1 MGAIFFK
8 DAIFAENPQKA
19 YDILTEDAIDQY
31 GRDSYNGTISTC
43 IGYSCSQLNFDK
55 YSKSNEN
62 KAEKYINK
70 RMDDMGKRDCEY
82 IDLGVVRYDVI
93 KTTKKKN
100 NNNKKPIFKKRF
112 VVYGESFMSNNKRK
126 KSFDKLSDAEQFAFA
141 QKMKNPDWDVVIKNE
156 YVLIDGNNVV
166 ETIETTITQKKSRPK
181 SVGKNTVVKE
191 IHKYLFYGWGA
202 E

>member
-1 MGAIFFK
+1 MGATFFEN
-8 DAIFAENPQKA
+8 AVFAENPEKA
-19 YDILTEDAIDQY
+19 YDILTEDAINQY

-43 IGYSCSQLNFDK
+43 CGYLRSKLSFDT
-55 YSKSNEN
+55 YSKTNEN

-70 RMDDMGKRDCEY
+70 HMDDMGKRDCEY
-82 IDLGVVRYDVI
+82 IDLGVVQYDII
-93 KTTKKKN
+93 KTTKKKVDK
-100 NNNKKPIFKKRF
+100 KKPVFKKRF
-112 VVYGESFMSNNKRK
+112 VVYCESFMGNNKRK
-126 KSFDKLSDAEQFAFA
+126 KSFDKISDAEQFAFA
-141 QKMKNPDWDVVIKNE
+141 QKMKNSDWDVVIKNE

-166 ETIETTITQKKSRPK
+166 ETIETTVTQKKSRPK